1 MNYINAQTL
10 DRVPLRT
17 IREAMPNTSLPK
29 QPSDANLT
37 GTGFAVLHPTD
48 PPAADVAVEQDPEQG
63 ADGLFYQSW
72 IGQQFTE
79 QELVEQREQRRSEK
93 QQALQSEFEDRY
105 WTPVDFTLEDSSVVQ
120 MQLRGREDQA
130 NIETVQQAATA
141 LSIIGGGDVTF
152 RMADNVRY
160 TISASHFLGQT
171 LTIFS
176 IKQQLLNDYWDRRDE
191 LAALTDTTSIE
202 AFDPAAGW

>member
-1 MNYINAQTL
+1 VAEVEPPYAISQW
-10 DRVPLRT
+10 
-17 IREAMPNTSLPK
+17 
-29 QPSDANLT
+29 T
-37 GTGFAVLHPTD
+37 GAEWAELAEYP
-48 PPAADVAVEQDPEQG
+48 VEPE
-63 ADGLFYQSW
+63 
-72 IGQQFTE
+72 
-79 QELVEQREQRRSEK
+79 REQRRSEN

-141 LSIIGGGDVTF
+141 LVLSGGGDVTF

-171 LTIFS
+171 LAIFS
-176 IKQQLLNDYWDRRDE
+176 GKQALLAYYWDRGDE
-191 LAALTDTTSIE
+191 LAGLTDTTSIE